1 MSQSNTQVGDIRV
14 KAGMELT
21 GKEGYLAKMNDA
33 WGPVVELVKFTGDRP
48 LYVITEGAAVSKLA
62 SARPLDP
69 GRNVRLV
76 LSGTCNPGNTLVV
89 MVEAGANNGK
99 VQALPA
105 AAGTYLGVAVAEE
118 AGIDGQL
125 VLARPSL
132 IGNIVV
138 AGA

>member
-1 MSQSNTQVGDIRV
+1 V
-14 KAGMELT
+14 
-21 GKEGYLAKMNDA
+21 
-33 WGPVVELVKFTGDRP
+33 
-48 LYVITEGAAVSKLA
+48 
-62 SARPLDP
+62 RPLDP
-69 GRNVRLV
+69 ARNVRMV
-76 LSGTCNPGNTLVV
+76 LSGTCNPGNTLVA

-105 AAGTYLGVAVAEE
+105 GAGTYLGLAVAEE
-118 AGIDGQL
+118 AGVDGQL

>member
-1 MSQSNTQVGDIRV
+1 
-14 KAGMELT
+14 
-21 GKEGYLAKMNDA
+21 
-33 WGPVVELVKFTGDRP
+33 
-48 LYVITEGAAVSKLA
+48 
-62 SARPLDP
+62 
-69 GRNVRLV
+69 
-76 LSGTCNPGNTLVV
+76 

-105 AAGTYLGVAVAEE
+105 GAGTYLGVAVAEE